1 MRRWQRARQGLQ
13 SVVLVVWILVSC
25 SAPGSDNPQEGCGGL
40 ELTDEIRLTIA
51 AQACLLLLH
60 RETDYYPQL
69 SAILVYPSTYLD
81 ICIDPVTG
89 LVTATET
96 SFGDHNAQVTLSN
109 TRFPTASGGFDIRI
123 LGYSVFYSI
132 NQCPALARGCPPL
145 PGFTVS
151 SQTTVIPVGTSVTL
165 TLPFV
170 PLRVKQ
176 EYVAAGGELFSRSLP
191 SYDATYVFTAQ
202 TISFNQTFT
211 VSGDAEF
218 TIGDFLT
225 SGFTCQGILE

>member
-1 MRRWQRARQGLQ
+1 MRRWQMARQGLQ
-13 SVVLVVWILVSC
+13 GLALVVWILASC

-40 ELTDEIRLTIA
+40 EATVS
-51 AQACLLLLH
+51 CLRITSISPIPTSNVDAH
-60 RETDYYPQL
+60 Q
-69 SAILVYPSTYLD
+69 D

-225 SGFTCQGILE
+225 SGFTCQGILQ